1 MRRREFITLFGG
13 AAACTRARFGSAH
26 AGIPRPADNHRK
38 CMATTMSPPERHH
51 GFEGRNTHADR
62 SRSAV
67 LRMPGCAQ
75 TGTAVALLAHYVI
88 ATPSTSPAKD

>member
-38 CMATTMSPPERHH
+38 CMATTMSPPNMREA
-51 GFEGRNTHADR
+51 EEDWGR
-62 SRSAV
+62 SSSSA
-67 LRMPGCAQ
+67 LDIC
-75 TGTAVALLAHYVI
+75 
-88 ATPSTSPAKD
+88 